1 MRLVDA
7 DALIKQIEDNICK
20 KCRKRKD
27 DYKGVRCRACQYGDE
42 KDDIDSAPTAQTEII
57 RCKDCRFYRPM
68 IDQDDLCDYRQM
80 QVFEDDYCSRAE
92 RRTDEID

>member
-7 DALIKQIEDNICK
+7 DAAIDALKEYFNDEDQ
-20 KCRKRKD
+20 KD
-27 DYKGVRCRACQYGDE
+27 TEYGAYWHHSHVLKVLE
-42 KDDIDSAPTAQTEII
+42 SLPSAQPEII
-57 RCKDCRFYRPM
+57 RCKDCRFYQPM

-92 RRTDEID
+92 RREDENGTD